1 MDSASEASSFIVT
14 RTPLRI
20 SLAGGGTD
28 LPTYYDNG
36 YGCVVSTAI
45 DKYLYV
51 TLKHHDSIFG
61 ENYRLNYSITEHV
74 DHLDDIQNDIARE
87 CLRLVPVEP
96 PIYMGTTADLPAM
109 SGLGSSSSFAV
120 GLLHALHAH
129 RGERVS
135 AFQLAEEAAHV
146 EINMLQRPVG
156 KQDHYAAAFGG
167 FNYFKFLPDN
177 RVVIEPLSTQNQG
190 TDLLFD
196 NMAIFWT
203 GIHRTAHSV
212 LEEQKEKTHQNREL
226 LDNLRDL
233 ADQLRDRI
241 QHGCEPAEIGDFLN
255 KNWLSKRQLTKN
267 VSTSQIDSWYESAMG
282 AGALGGKLCGAGGG
296 GFLLFIVDR
305 SRRKQVADALKELTP
320 VKVGYAAQG
329 SQIIIDRENQ

>member
-1 MDSASEASSFIVT
+1 MGSASEAGSFIVT
-14 RTPLRI
+14 RTPLRL

-28 LPTYYDNG
+28 LPAYYENG

-45 DKYLYV
+45 DKFLYV
-51 TLKHHDSIFG
+51 TLKHHNSIFG

-74 DHLDDIQNDIARE
+74 NRLDDIENDIARE
-87 CLRLVPVEP
+87 CLRLIPVEP
-96 PIYMGTTADLPAM
+96 PIYIGTTADLPAM

-167 FNYFKFLPDN
+167 FNYIKFLPDN
-177 RVVIEPLSTQNQG
+177 RVVIEPLSIQNQV
-190 TDLLFD
+190 TELLFS

-203 GIHRTAHSV
+203 GIYRTAHSV
-212 LEEQKEKTHQNREL
+212 LEEQKEKTHQNLEL
-226 LDNLRDL
+226 LDTIRNL

-241 QHGCEPAEIGDFLN
+241 QQGCEPAEIGDFLN
-255 KNWLSKRQLTKN
+255 NNWIFKRQLTRN
-267 VSTSQIDSWYESAMG
+267 ISTTQIDNWYEIAMK

-305 SRRKQVADALKELTP
+305 SRRKQVVDALKELTP
-320 VKVGYAAQG
+320 VAVGYAAQG